1 LSGKSRRQLV
11 RISEQMKRWSA
22 LLEAEIATWPAVT
35 WRPMFGM
42 TVAYRK
48 GAVFAALPRTRAF
61 ETSRSVA
68 FKLYKETSKVR
79 TMLESDSR
87 ITTKTVKPHGSWIPL
102 ELSGD
107 NDLAGALKWFELA
120 YRTCLP
126 MDRRDRTGSSK

>member
-1 LSGKSRRQLV
+1 
-11 RISEQMKRWSA
+11 
-22 LLEAEIATWPAVT
+22 
-35 WRPMFGM
+35 MFGM

-107 NDLAGALKWFELA
+107 NDLADALKWFELA

-126 MDRRDRTGSSK
+126 GDRRDRAGSSK